1 MNDPSTVPLLMPG
14 MQLLVWARMERER
27 EREME
32 REELDLNLTM
42 KESDVPNGFKEY
54 RRCVSLPEKEREV
67 ISPCQ
72 DIFFVFFSVE
82 MDLLFYVH
90 DLALA
95 YELKKDVHG
104 SKR

>member
-1 MNDPSTVPLLMPG
+1 
-14 MQLLVWARMERER
+14 
-27 EREME
+27 ME

-95 YELKKDVHG
+95 YKLKKMCMVAKDNDVQLEFLNAG
-104 SKR
+104 QCSWQC

>member
-1 MNDPSTVPLLMPG
+1 MASRSTD
-14 MQLLVWARMERER
+14 A
-27 EREME
+27 
-32 REELDLNLTM
+32 
-42 KESDVPNGFKEY
+42 
-54 RRCVSLPEKEREV
+54 VSVCQKKEREV

>member
-1 MNDPSTVPLLMPG
+1 MNDPSTVPLLRPG
-14 MQLLVWARMERER
+14 MQQLVWARM

-95 YELKKDVHG
+95 
-104 SKR
+104 

>member
-1 MNDPSTVPLLMPG
+1 
-14 MQLLVWARMERER
+14 MQQLVWARM

-95 YELKKDVHG
+95 
-104 SKR
+104 

>member
-1 MNDPSTVPLLMPG
+1 MGTHG
-14 MQLLVWARMERER
+14 ERER
-27 EREME
+27 WIRERDGERE
-32 REELDLNLTM
+32 RELDLNLTM